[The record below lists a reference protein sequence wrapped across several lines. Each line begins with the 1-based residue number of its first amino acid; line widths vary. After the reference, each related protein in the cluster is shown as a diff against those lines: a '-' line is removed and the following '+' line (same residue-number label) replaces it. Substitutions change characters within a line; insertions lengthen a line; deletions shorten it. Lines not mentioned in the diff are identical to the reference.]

1 LHPRWISKSAAEF
14 RTEHAGL
21 SDLAEQVW
29 LWVEGRRLAGSFAS
43 PSEYAFAPI
52 EKWPGT
58 NPWRNWLSNLNT
70 FGLRGAMDGRGWRY
84 PRERLLNSLPLLL
97 WNGEVTKDSQVLHG
111 LQRELQTQ
119 SRDWS
124 GFVKAYQKIWA
135 GYG

>member
-1 LHPRWISKSAAEF
+1 MARDKSVAQLAVEP
-14 RTEHAGL
+14 EH
-21 SDLAEQVW
+21 VW
-29 LWVEGRRLAGSFAS
+29 PA
-43 PSEYAFAPI
+43 
-52 EKWPGT
+52 
-58 NPWRNWLSNLNT
+58 
-70 FGLRGAMDGRGWRY
+70 GAMDGRGWRY